1 MFDRAIFISISFGI
15 TYHPFMKNLQKLFS
29 IIFLLLLL
37 ASCTPVTPAP
47 TAIPTLTPTAVAQGT
62 DGLRWWNDTVFY
74 EIFVRSFR
82 DSDGNGI
89 GDFNGITE
97 KLDYL
102 QSLGV
107 KGLWLMPINPSPSY
121 HGYDVTDYYAV
132 NPDYGTME
140 DFKRLIE
147 EAQKRDIKVIIDLVL
162 NHSSSQHPWFESA
175 LTPGSE
181 NYDKYVWSDSDPG
194 TPGPWGAPAW
204 YKASNGKYYYAIF
217 WDQMPDLNYDSPAVR
232 EEARKIASFWLED
245 VGIDGFRLDAARY
258 LVEEDGTLADSP
270 ANHAFWDEWGTYYR
284 SIDPEAFSVG
294 EIWTG
299 NSTVK
304 KYVETNTELDSA
316 FNFDLA
322 DALLKSVKD
331 GNSTVV
337 RFVLQSTLK
346 DFPEQD
352 NSNFITNHDQNRVMS
367 QFMGDEGKAKV
378 AAGVLLTTPGI
389 PFIYYG
395 EEIGM
400 SGAKPDE
407 QIRTPMQWSNE
418 EGAGFTSGVPWE
430 AINADYQD
438 VNVQD
443 QTGDNTSLLEHYRRL
458 IQLRNEHAALRVG
471 NTFVAKSD
479 SSKLLSYL
487 RADDKEAVLVV
498 INLDDK
504 PVTNYDIN
512 LDTGPLSGNYTV
524 TSLMDA
530 FTYSPLQANAK
541 GGFDRYIPIEEIPPF
556 SVIILQLN
564 KQ

>member
-1 MFDRAIFISISFGI
+1 
-15 TYHPFMKNLQKLFS
+15 
-29 IIFLLLLL
+29 
-37 ASCTPVTPAP
+37 
-47 TAIPTLTPTAVAQGT
+47 
-62 DGLRWWNDTVFY
+62 
-74 EIFVRSFR
+74 
-82 DSDGNGI
+82 
-89 GDFNGITE
+89 
-97 KLDYL
+97 
-102 QSLGV
+102 
-107 KGLWLMPINPSPSY
+107 
-121 HGYDVTDYYAV
+121 
-132 NPDYGTME
+132 ME

-175 LTPGSE
+175 LSPGSE

-258 LVEEDGTLADSP
+258 LVEEDGTLSDSP

-331 GNSTVV
+331 GNSTVL

-407 QIRTPMQWSNE
+407 QIRTPMQWSSE

-438 VNVQD
+438 VNVQN
-443 QTGDNTSLLEHYRRL
+443 QTGDTTSLLEHYRRL

-487 RADDKEAVLVV
+487 RADDKEAVLIV

-524 TSLMDA
+524 TSLLDA
-530 FTYSPLQANAK
+530 STYSPLQANAK

>member
-1 MFDRAIFISISFGI
+1 MNRPYKI
-15 TYHPFMKNLQKLFS
+15 FS
-29 IIFLLLLL
+29 IYFLIVLL
-37 ASCTPVTPAP
+37 ASCAPVTPVP
-47 TAIPTLTPTAVAQGT
+47 TAAPTLTATAVAEST

-74 EIFVRSFR
+74 EVFVRSFR
-82 DSDGNGI
+82 DSDGDGI

-140 DFKRLIE
+140 DFKRLID
-147 EAQKRDIKVIIDLVL
+147 EAHKRDMKVIIDLVL

-181 NYDKYVWSDSDPG
+181 NYDKYVWSDTDPG

-232 EEARKIASFWLED
+232 EESRKVASFWLED

-258 LVEEDGTLADSP
+258 LVEEDGTLADAP

-316 FNFDLA
+316 FNFDLS

-389 PFIYYG
+389 PFLYYG

-400 SGAKPDE
+400 SGVKPDE
-407 QIRTPMQWSNE
+407 QIRTPMQWSDE
-418 EGAGFTSGVPWE
+418 EGAGFTNGVPWQ
-430 AINADYQD
+430 AINSDYQD
-438 VNVQD
+438 VNVQE
-443 QTGDNTSLLEHYRRL
+443 QTGDRTSLLEHYRRL
-458 IQLRNEHAALRVG
+458 IKLRNEHAALRVG
-471 NTFVAKSD
+471 DTYVAKSD

-487 RADDKEAVLVV
+487 RAGDEEAVLVL
-498 INLDDK
+498 INMDDR
-504 PVTNYDIN
+504 PVSSYDIN
-512 LDTGPLSGNYTV
+512 LDTGPLSGSYTV
-524 TSLMDA
+524 TSLMDDSN
-530 FTYSPLQANAK
+530 YSPLQANAK
-541 GGFDRYIPIEEIPPF
+541 GGFDKYVPVAEIPPY

>member
-1 MFDRAIFISISFGI
+1 
-15 TYHPFMKNLQKLFS
+15 MKRPYKIFS
-29 IIFLLLLL
+29 ILFLIVLL
-37 ASCTPVTPAP
+37 ASCAPVTPVP
-47 TAIPTLTPTAVAQGT
+47 TAAPTLTATAVAEST

-74 EIFVRSFR
+74 EVFVRSFR
-82 DSDGNGI
+82 DSDGDGI
-89 GDFNGITE
+89 GDFNGVTE

-102 QSLGV
+102 QDLGV

-140 DFKRLIE
+140 DFKRLID
-147 EAQKRDIKVIIDLVL
+147 EAHKRDMKVIIDLVL

-181 NYDKYVWSDSDPG
+181 NYDQYVWSDTDPG

-217 WDQMPDLNYDSPAVR
+217 WDQMPDLNYDSPDVR
-232 EEARKIASFWLED
+232 EESRKVASFWLEEA
-245 VGIDGFRLDAARY
+245 GIDGFRLDAARY
-258 LVEEDGTLADSP
+258 LVEEGETLADAP

-316 FNFDLA
+316 FNFDLS

-367 QFMGDEGKAKV
+367 QFMGEEGKAKV
-378 AAGVLLTTPGI
+378 AAGVLLTVPGI
-389 PFIYYG
+389 PFLYYG

-400 SGAKPDE
+400 SGVKPDE
-407 QIRTPMQWSNE
+407 QIRTPMQWSDE
-418 EGAGFTSGVPWE
+418 EGAGFTSGVPWQ
-430 AINADYQD
+430 AINSDYQD
-438 VNVQD
+438 VNVQE
-443 QTGDNTSLLEHYRRL
+443 QTGDSTSLLEHYRRL

-471 NTFVAKSD
+471 DTYVAKSN

-487 RADDKEAVLVV
+487 RTSDEEAILVIINMDDQ
-498 INLDDK
+498 
-504 PVTNYDIN
+504 PVSNYDIN
-512 LDTGPLSGNYTV
+512 LDSGPLSGNYTV
-524 TSLMDA
+524 TSLMDDS
-530 FTYSPLQANAK
+530 TYHALQANAK
-541 GGFDRYIPIEEIPPF
+541 GGFDRYVPIDEIPPF
-556 SVIILQLN
+556 SVILLQLN
-564 KQ
+564 RQ

>member
-1 MFDRAIFISISFGI
+1 
-15 TYHPFMKNLQKLFS
+15 
-29 IIFLLLLL
+29 
-37 ASCTPVTPAP
+37 
-47 TAIPTLTPTAVAQGT
+47 
-62 DGLRWWNDTVFY
+62 
-74 EIFVRSFR
+74 
-82 DSDGNGI
+82 
-89 GDFNGITE
+89 
-97 KLDYL
+97 
-102 QSLGV
+102 
-107 KGLWLMPINPSPSY
+107 MPINPSPSY

-140 DFKRLIE
+140 DFKRLID
-147 EAQKRDIKVIIDLVL
+147 EAHKRDMKVIIDLVL
-162 NHSSSQHPWFESA
+162 NHTSSQHPWFESA

-181 NYDKYVWSDSDPG
+181 NYDKYVWSDADPG

-217 WDQMPDLNYDSPAVR
+217 WDQMPDLNYDTPAVR
-232 EEARKIASFWLED
+232 EDAKKIASFWLED

-331 GNSTVV
+331 GNSTVL

-378 AAGVLLTTPGI
+378 AAGVLLTVPGI

-407 QIRTPMQWSNE
+407 QIRTPMQWSSE

-438 VNVQD
+438 VNVQK
-443 QTGDNTSLLEHYRRL
+443 QTGDNTSLLEHYRKL
-458 IQLRNEHAALRVG
+458 IGLRNEHSALQVG
-471 NTFVAKSD
+471 KTFVAKSD
-479 SSKLLSYL
+479 SSKLLSFL
-487 RADDKEAVLVV
+487 RADDKEAVLVI

-504 PVTNYDIN
+504 PVTNYDIH
-512 LDTGPLSGNYTV
+512 LDAGPLSGNYAV

-541 GGFDRYIPIEEIPPF
+541 GGFDRYVPVAEIPPY
-556 SVIILQLN
+556 SVIILRLN

>member
-1 MFDRAIFISISFGI
+1 
-15 TYHPFMKNLQKLFS
+15 MKKFQKFFPIL
-29 IIFLLLLL
+29 IIFLLLLV
-37 ASCTPVTPAP
+37 SCVPGTPAP
-47 TAIPTLTPTAVAQGT
+47 TATPTLTPTAVAQHT

-121 HGYDVTDYYAV
+121 HGYDVTEYYAV

-140 DFKRLIE
+140 DFKRLVD
-147 EAQKRDIKVIIDLVL
+147 EAHKRDMKVIIDLVL
-162 NHSSSQHPWFESA
+162 NHTSSQHPWFESA

-181 NYDKYVWSDSDPG
+181 NYDKYVWSDTDPG

-204 YKASNGKYYYAIF
+204 YKATNGKYYYAIF
-217 WDQMPDLNYDSPAVR
+217 WDQMPDLNYNTPAVR
-232 EEARKIASFWLED
+232 DEAKKIASYWLKD

-258 LVEEDGTLADSP
+258 LVEEEGMLADSP
-270 ANHAFWDEWGTYYR
+270 ANHAFWEEWGQNNR
-284 SIDPEAFSVG
+284 SLNPEAFTVG
-294 EIWTG
+294 EVWTG

-304 KYVETNTELDSA
+304 KYVDTNTELDSA
-316 FNFDLA
+316 FNFDLS

-337 RFVLQSTLK
+337 RFVLQSTLQ

-367 QFMGDEGKAKV
+367 QVMGDEGKAKV
-378 AAGVLLTTPGI
+378 AAGVLLTVPGI
-389 PFIYYG
+389 PFLYYG

-407 QIRTPMQWSNE
+407 QIRTPMQWSSE
-418 EGAGFTSGVPWE
+418 EGAGFTSGIPWE

-438 VNVQD
+438 VNVQN
-443 QTGDNTSLLEHYRRL
+443 QTGDNTSLLEHYRKL

-471 NTFVAKSD
+471 DTYVAKSD

-487 RADDKEAVLVV
+487 RTSEKENILVL
-498 INLDDK
+498 INMDDK
-504 PVTNYDIN
+504 PVTNYKID
-512 LDTGPLSGNYTV
+512 LDKGPLSGNYTV
-524 TSLMDA
+524 TSLMDNS
-530 FTYSPLQANAK
+530 TYNPLQANAK
-541 GGFDRYIPIEEIPPF
+541 GGFDKYIPLEEISPY
-556 SVIILQLN
+556 SVILLQLN

>member
-1 MFDRAIFISISFGI
+1 MNKFHR
-15 TYHPFMKNLQKLFS
+15 LFS
-29 IIFLLLLL
+29 ITILFLLLV
-37 ASCTPVTPAP
+37 SCAPVTAAPTLSPTQTP
-47 TAIPTLTPTAVAQGT
+47 TAIAESTG
-62 DGLRWWNDTVFY
+62 GFRWWNDRVFY

-140 DFKRLIE
+140 DFKRLID
-147 EAQKRDIKVIIDLVL
+147 EAHKRDMKVIIDLVL
-162 NHSSSQHPWFESA
+162 NHTSNQHPWFQSA

-181 NYDKYVWSDSDPG
+181 YYDYYIWSDTDPG
-194 TPGPWGAPAW
+194 TPGPWGAQAW
-204 YKASNGKYYYAIF
+204 HKASNGKYYYSIF
-217 WDQMPDLNYDSPAVR
+217 SDQMPDLNYNTPAVR
-232 EEARKIASFWLED
+232 EESKKIASFWLKD

-270 ANHAFWDEWGTYYR
+270 ANHSFWEEWGTYVR
-284 SIDPEAFSVG
+284 GINPEAFTVG

-299 NSTVK
+299 NSTVE
-304 KYVETNTELDSA
+304 KYVDTNTELDSA

-322 DALLKSVKD
+322 DALVKSVKD
-331 GNSTVV
+331 GNGTVV
-337 RFVLQSTLK
+337 RFVLQSTLQ

-367 QFMGDEGKAKV
+367 QFMGDEGKAKA
-378 AAGVLLTTPGI
+378 AAGFLLTAPGI

-400 SGAKPDE
+400 SGIKPDE
-407 QIRTPMQWSNE
+407 QIRTPMQWSSE
-418 EGAGFTSGVPWE
+418 AGAGFTSGTPWE
-430 AINADYQD
+430 AINVDYTA
-438 VNVQD
+438 VNVQK
-443 QTGDNTSLLEHYRRL
+443 QTGDNTSLLEHYRKL
-458 IQLRNEHAALRVG
+458 IQLRNGHSALRTG
-471 NTFVAKSD
+471 NTYVAKSS

-487 RADDKEAVLVV
+487 RANDEEAILVIINMDDQPA
-498 INLDDK
+498 
-504 PVTNYDIN
+504 TNYDIS
-512 LDTGPLSGNYTV
+512 LDKGPLSGNYTV
-524 TSLMDA
+524 TSLMDSS
-530 FTYSPLQANAK
+530 TYNPLQANAK
-541 GGFDRYIPIEEIPPF
+541 GGFDKYVPIDEIPPY

-564 KQ
+564 RQ